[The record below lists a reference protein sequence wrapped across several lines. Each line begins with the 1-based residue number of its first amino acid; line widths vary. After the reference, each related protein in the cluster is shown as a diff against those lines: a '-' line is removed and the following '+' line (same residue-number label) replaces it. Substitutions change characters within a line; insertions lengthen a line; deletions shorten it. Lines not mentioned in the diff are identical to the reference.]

1 MARRRY
7 AAASLV
13 AAVVLSTA
21 FAFATAGPATAK
33 GVNPA
38 HNISI
43 SGSMSNTQWY
53 VKRTDCQRA
62 PGSTRCENAVIAA
75 LNHAR
80 KVLGQRPYRLS
91 TRFRS
96 WTAGHQL
103 LALVNDDR
111 ALYRLPRV
119 QGRTKALNAAAR
131 LGAELNIDPRPVGHG
146 WVVEASNWAGG
157 MASPLFAYYGW
168 MYGDGLN
175 TNGTSNNIDCSRA
188 VPSGCWSHRDN
199 ILRNYG
205 RDNRLLLGIGYART
219 ATGPSWTQLFQA
231 YPLS

>member
-7 AAASLV
+7 AALTFV

-21 FAFATAGPATAK
+21 FAFGTAGPAAAR

-38 HNISI
+38 YNVSI
-43 SGSMSNTQWY
+43 SRSMSNTQWY
-53 VKRTDCQRA
+53 FRHTDCQRA
-62 PGSTRCENAVIAA
+62 PGSTACENAVIGA

-80 KVLGQRPYRLS
+80 KVLGQRPYWLP
-91 TRFRS
+91 TLFRS

-103 LALVNDDR
+103 LTLVNDDR

-119 QGRTKALNAAAR
+119 AGRTKALNAAATVGAR
-131 LGAELNIDPRPVGHG
+131 LNTDPLPVGHG
-146 WVVEASNWAGG
+146 WVAVASNWAGG

-188 VPSGCWSHRDN
+188 HPGGCWSHRDN
-199 ILRNYG
+199 MLRNFG
-205 RDNRLLLGIGYART
+205 SGNRLLLGIGYART
-219 ATGPSWTQLFQA
+219 ATGASWTQLFQA
-231 YPLS
+231 YPRT

>member
-1 MARRRY
+1 MARRRN
-7 AAASLV
+7 AVLTLI

-21 FAFATAGPATAK
+21 FAVAAAGPAEAK

-38 HNISI
+38 HNVSI
-43 SGSMSNTQWY
+43 SRSMSNTQWY
-53 VKRTDCQRA
+53 FRHTNCQHS
-62 PGSTRCENAVIAA
+62 PGSTRCEDAIIAA

-80 KVLGQRPYRLS
+80 KVLGQPAYRLP
-91 TRFRS
+91 THFRS

-103 LALVNDDR
+103 MTLVNDDR
-111 ALYRLPRV
+111 ALYHLPRV
-119 QGRTKALNAAAR
+119 QGRTKALNAAATVGAR
-131 LGAELNIDPRPVGHG
+131 LNMDPLPTGHG
-146 WVVEASNWAGG
+146 WVSVASNWAGG

-188 VPSGCWSHRDN
+188 HPGGCWSHRDN

-205 RDNRLLLGIGYART
+205 RNNRLLLGIGYAHT
-219 ATGPSWTQLFQA
+219 ASGSSWTQLFQA
-231 YPLS
+231 YPRT